1 MACDGDPQ
9 EGRGVRRLFLP
20 GKLADTVTL
29 TGSDAH
35 HLGYTLRARVGE
47 RCVVVDAERA
57 VASME
62 IVGFTADTVTLRLV
76 ERLAADT
83 ESPIRLTLAVCLLK
97 SDKMDFVVQ
106 KAVEL
111 GAAKVQ
117 PLESGNC
124 VARYDGKKAEAR
136 RERWQRIADEA
147 AKQCGRTALLEVAS
161 IVPFSDWL
169 AARPDEGGAAF
180 FCYEAE
186 ERKTLGAWLAE
197 TQDEVFTAVI
207 GPEGGFSTAEAE
219 QAKAAGL
226 AAVTLGPRILR
237 AETAAVAALAI
248 VQHVKGD
255 LGNKS

>member
-1 MACDGDPQ
+1 M
-9 EGRGVRRLFLP
+9 RRLFLP

-83 ESPIRLTLAVCLLK
+83 ESPIRLTLCVCLLK
-97 SDKMDFVVQ
+97 SDKMEFVVQ

-117 PLESGNC
+117 PLGSENC

-147 AKQCGRTALLEVAS
+147 AKQCGRTALLEVAP
-161 IVPFSDWL
+161 ILPFGEWL
-169 AARPDEGGAAF
+169 AARPEEDGTAF

-197 TQDEVFTAVI
+197 TQDEAFTVII
-207 GPEGGFSTAEAE
+207 GPEGGFSPAEAE

>member
-1 MACDGDPQ
+1 M
-9 EGRGVRRLFLP
+9 RRLFIP
-20 GKLADTVTL
+20 GRLADTVTL
-29 TGSDAH
+29 SGSDAH

-47 RCVVVDAERA
+47 RVVAVDAERQ

-62 IVGFTADTVTLRLV
+62 ITGFTADTVTLRLV

-83 ESPIRLTLAVCLLK
+83 ESPVRLAIAVCLLK

-117 PLESGNC
+117 PVESENC

-136 RERWQRIADEA
+136 RERWQRVADEA
-147 AKQCGRTALLEVAS
+147 AKQCGRTALLTVAPMLS
-161 IVPFSDWL
+161 FDEWIKK
-169 AARPDEGGAAF
+169 RPPEDGAAF

-186 ERKTLGAWLAE
+186 EKKTLGAWLAE
-197 TQDEVFTAVI
+197 TEGGAFTAVI
-207 GPEGGFSTAEAE
+207 GPEGGFTPAEAGR
-219 QAKAAGL
+219 AKAAGI

-237 AETAAVAALAI
+237 AETAAIVTLAI
-248 VQHVKGD
+248 VQHSKGD
-255 LGNKS
+255 LGRE

>member
-1 MACDGDPQ
+1 M
-9 EGRGVRRLFLP
+9 RRLFLP

-83 ESPIRLTLAVCLLK
+83 ESPIRLTLCVCLLK
-97 SDKMDFVVQ
+97 SDKMEFVVQ

-117 PLESGNC
+117 PLGSENC

-147 AKQCGRTALLEVAS
+147 AKQCGRTALLEVAP
-161 IVPFSDWL
+161 ILPFGEWL
-169 AARPDEGGAAF
+169 AARPEEDCTAF

-197 TQDEVFTAVI
+197 TQDEAFTVII
-207 GPEGGFSTAEAE
+207 GPEGGFSPAEAE